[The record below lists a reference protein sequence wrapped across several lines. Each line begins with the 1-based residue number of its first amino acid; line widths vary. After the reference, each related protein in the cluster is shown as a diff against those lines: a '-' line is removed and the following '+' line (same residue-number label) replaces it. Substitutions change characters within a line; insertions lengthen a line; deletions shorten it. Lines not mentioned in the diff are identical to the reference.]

1 MDIKTILDFVAPSV
15 RDAVLET
22 AKQLE
27 RLSIRHA
34 IAGGLAVGAYGYIR
48 TTADVD
54 FLVGDEAFEHH
65 GPLVT
70 FKTGVPIQVG
80 GVRIAYLSTASLGSH
95 LEDILAQPPH
105 SEGVANEGLA
115 VVPIEVLVYM
125 KLVAR
130 RRKDQVDIIEL
141 IRAGADVRVI
151 QRYLEHNAGDLLPL
165 FEALLQEAE
174 QD

>member
-48 TTADVD
+48 TTTAVD

-65 GPLVT
+65 GLLVT

-80 GVRIAYLSTASLGSH
+80 GIRIDYLSIASLGSH
-95 LEDILAQPPH
+95 LEDVLAQPPR
-105 SEGVANEGLA
+105 SQGLA

-141 IRAGADVRVI
+141 MRAGADV
-151 QRYLEHNAGDLLPL
+151 
-165 FEALLQEAE
+165 
-174 QD
+174 

>member
-15 RDAVLET
+15 RDAVLEA

-27 RLSIRHA
+27 RLGIRYA
-34 IAGGLAVGAYGYIR
+34 IAGGLAVGTYGYIR
-48 TTADVD
+48 NTTDVD

-70 FKTGVPIQVG
+70 FKAGVPIQVG
-80 GVRIAYLSTASLGSH
+80 GIRIDYLSTTSLGYH
-95 LEDILAQPPH
+95 LEEVLAQP
-105 SEGVANEGLA
+105 SRSEGLA

-130 RRKDQVDIIEL
+130 RRKDQVDVIEL
-141 IRAGADVRVI
+141 IKVGANVRAI
-151 QRYLEHNAGDLLPL
+151 QRYLEQHASDLLPL
-165 FEALLQEAE
+165 FKALLQEAE